1 MKKLMLAAALLSLA
15 GCGIPPNWGAPGT
28 TPPWE
33 KDSRFNGKDYP
44 DPPPESA
51 SNDAQRAAYEAHQRA
66 QMEEQHSHDSGPDLS
81 QMHCTTTGSSSSGPN
96 AGTMTS
102 STSCHN

>member
-1 MKKLMLAAALLSLA
+1 MRKLLVAAALLPLSA
-15 GCGIPPNWGAPGT
+15 CGIPPNWGAPGT

-33 KDSRFNGKDYP
+33 TNAHSNGKDYP
-44 DPPPESA
+44 DPHPESPG
-51 SNDAQRAAYEAHQRA
+51 SDAQRAAYEANQR
-66 QMEEQHSHDSGPDLS
+66 QQIQQQQSHDSGPDLS
-81 QMHCTTTGSSSSGPN
+81 QMHCTTTSSGSSGPN